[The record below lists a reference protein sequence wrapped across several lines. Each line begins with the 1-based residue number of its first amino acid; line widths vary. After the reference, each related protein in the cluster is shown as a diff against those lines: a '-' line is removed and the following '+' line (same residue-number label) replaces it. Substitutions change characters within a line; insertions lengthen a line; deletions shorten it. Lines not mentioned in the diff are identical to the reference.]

1 MNFTVCYQHQDFI
14 IIDKPA
20 GISVHKDDQAE
31 GLTQQLAKQLGV
43 EQVWLVHRLDK
54 VTSGLLILALNPTS
68 ASYFGELFAQHQ
80 IQKTYWA
87 LATAKP
93 KKKQGKIIGDM
104 AKSRNGSWKLCH
116 STENPAITHFHS
128 ISIAPHLRQFI
139 LQPKTGKTHQLRV
152 AMKSLG
158 SPILGATS
166 FMVVK
171 KPIEFIYTPISSIFI
186 TIHNLLAFV
195 SYQAVSFGKNKT
207 INNTHL
213 AVHQRRILPQKVA
226 PKR

>member
-14 IIDKPA
+14 IIIDKPV

-87 LATAKP
+87 LATTKP

-158 SPILGATS
+158 SPILGDELYGGEKADRVYLHAYQLD
-166 FMVVK
+166 F
-171 KPIEFIYTPISSIFI
+171 YYHLQPIS
-186 TIHNLLAFV
+186 V
-195 SYQAVSFGKNKT
+195 CV
-207 INNTHL
+207 
-213 AVHQRRILPQKVA
+213 LPSGQFWQKQDNQ
-226 PKR
+226 